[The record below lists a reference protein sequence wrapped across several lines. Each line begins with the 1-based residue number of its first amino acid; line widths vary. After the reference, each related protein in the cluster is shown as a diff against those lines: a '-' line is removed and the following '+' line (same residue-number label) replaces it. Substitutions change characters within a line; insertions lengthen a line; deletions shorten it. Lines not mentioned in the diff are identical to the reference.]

1 MEQPTAL
8 KNSGHTLEYEN
19 AWRYGEYFYI
29 VTLAD
34 GRDVG
39 ISTDKILVTGTG
51 DLLAMSSTIRNTKG
65 EVMNTEPKTILCL
78 AKNQW
83 LSFYAASVSTG
94 DPVGIDW
101 IQGTKSI

>member
-8 KNSGHTLEYEN
+8 KNSGATIEYEN
-19 AWRYGEYFYI
+19 AWKYGEYFYI

-39 ISTDKILVTGTG
+39 ISVDKVLVTGTG
-51 DLLAMSSTIRNTKG
+51 DLLAMSSTLRDDRNETIPI
-65 EVMNTEPKTILCL
+65 EPKTILCL
-78 AKNQW
+78 AKGQW
-83 LSFYAASVSTG
+83 LSFYAASALTG

-101 IQGTKSI
+101 IQGTES

>member
-8 KNSGHTLEYEN
+8 RNSGTTIEYEN
-19 AWRYGEYFYI
+19 AWKYGEYFYI

-39 ISTDKILVTGTG
+39 ISVDKVLVTSTG
-51 DLLAMSSTIRNTKG
+51 DLLAMSSTFKNDRNET
-65 EVMNTEPKTILCL
+65 MTIEPKTILCL
-78 AKNQW
+78 AKGQW
-83 LSFYAASVSTG
+83 LSFYAASALTG

-101 IQGTKSI
+101 IQGTES